1 MKFVFSILAIL
12 VCGGAA
18 YFTLTQ
24 TEMFEEN
31 QTKRFEAIDTNK
43 RVEAT
48 IAETE
53 AEIEKEKGLLE
64 ISKVNLATVKA
75 SIDSLIPNRN
85 NLKSESAKLD
95 LELAEQKVQL
105 DDVKKALAE
114 IQKIMDD
121 LGGDV
126 NMENIGEKIAEV
138 EEDIKVKR
146 NELDKLNTSIEE
158 SEKSLATKKEE
169 VGRLAS
175 RKEARN
181 LRIKGN
187 AMEARVTA
195 VDQDW
200 GYLIIGAGSNSGFTP
215 QTSLLVQRDG
225 ILIAMVKPSSIEPTQ
240 TIAEIDAKSV
250 SPGVRIQPGD
260 KVILAKPATN

>member
-18 YFTLTQ
+18 YFTMTQ

-31 QTKRFEAIDTNK
+31 QSKRFVAIDTNK
-43 RVEAT
+43 QVEAT
-48 IAETE
+48 IADTE
-53 AEIEKEKGLLE
+53 AKIEEEKRLLE
-64 ISKVNLATVKA
+64 ISKDNLATVKA

-85 NLKSESAKLD
+85 SLKTESAQLD
-95 LELAEQKVQL
+95 KELAEQKIQF
-105 DDVKKALAE
+105 DDVNKAIAE
-114 IQKIMDD
+114 IQEIMKD

-126 NMENIGEKIAEV
+126 NIDNIGEKIAEV

-146 NELDKLNTSIEE
+146 DKVDKLNGSIEE
-158 SEKSLATKKEE
+158 SEKSLATKQEE

-181 LRIKGN
+181 LRINGN

-200 GYLIIGAGSNSGFTP
+200 GFLVIGAGSNSGFTP
-215 QTSLLVQRDG
+215 QTTLLVQRDG
-225 ILIAMVKPSSIEPTQ
+225 ILIGTVKPSSIEPTQ
-240 TIAEIDAKSV
+240 TIAEIDAKSL

-260 KVILAKPATN
+260 RVILAKPATN